1 VPLALPLGQMADLDR
16 RFVEHVR
23 ATALFPEPGRA
34 LVAVSGGV
42 DSVALIDLLVTAQH
56 VLRLELLV
64 AHVNHGIRS
73 ESTAVQQ
80 HVMALAGRFGLPC
93 QVIRLALGADAS
105 ETTARRARYEGLRAM
120 QRETG
125 ARYLLTAH
133 HADDQAETVLY
144 RVLRGSG
151 VAGLAGIAP
160 IGPDGLVRPLLP
172 FRRGEIEDWVRAR
185 HLPYDDDPSNRNPRH
200 DRSWL
205 RSELLP
211 QLRARFGGE
220 VDARLLALG
229 ADAARNRQAWREVLA
244 AVPGLVLARAPGSI
258 EVARPLLKRY
268 HKVLSQ
274 ALLRASAREIGCRLG
289 HGSAARLCRFALEGR
304 SGGTLELGDGWI
316 AELAFDRLLIR
327 RRDRNEVTLQSL
339 RLKEG
344 DGRLEF
350 GPWSF
355 TWYSAPAGVVRRE
368 GAATWVES
376 GELHVRGWQRGDRIV
391 PLGGVGSRKVRRVLM
406 EARVP
411 VAERDR
417 YPLVVRGEDIVWIPS
432 VCRSAV
438 AVPEP
443 GSVAIRLE
451 AERRGD

>member
-1 VPLALPLGQMADLDR
+1 MADLDR
-16 RFVEHVR
+16 RFVEHAR

-42 DSVALIDLLVTAQH
+42 DSVALLDLLVTAQYA
-56 VLRLELLV
+56 LQLELLV

-73 ESTAVQQ
+73 ESAAVQQ
-80 HVMALAGRFGLPC
+80 HVMALAGQFGLPC

-120 QRETG
+120 QCETG

-144 RVLRGSG
+144 RVLRGSV
-151 VAGLAGIAP
+151 VAGLAGVAP

-172 FRRGEIEDWVRAR
+172 FGRAEIEDWVRAR

-229 ADAARNRQAWREVLA
+229 ADAARNRHAWREVLS
-244 AVPGLVLARAPGSI
+244 AVPELVLARTPGSI

-274 ALLRASAREIGCRLG
+274 ALLRASAREVGCRLG
-289 HGSAARLCRFALEGR
+289 HGSATRLCRFALEGR

-327 RRDRNEVTLQSL
+327 RRDRNEVALQSL
-339 RLKEG
+339 RLNEG
-344 DGRLEF
+344 EGRSEF
-350 GPWSF
+350 GSWSF

-411 VAERDR
+411 VAERER
-417 YPLVVRGEDIVWIPS
+417 YPLVVRGEDIVWIPK

-443 GSVAIRLE
+443 GTVAIRLE
-451 AERRGD
+451 AEHRGD